1 MKKTV
6 VRMVAILAL
15 VIGGGV
21 GLAAS
26 AHATP
31 IWEPH
36 GIGGKVPNPVWE
48 PH

>member
-6 VRMVAILAL
+6 VRLVAVLAL

-26 AHATP
+26 ADATP
-31 IWEPH
+31 MWDPH
-36 GIGGKVPNPVWE
+36 RIGKVANPVWD